1 MKFLTAA
8 VGIIAALTACGET
21 FSLNSPNDWD
31 SAQKIAASD
40 GVLSLPGNAILKSKK
55 LFPVDPA
62 KKYTLSAIVRNGT
75 KGKSPRLHIGLI
87 PYNAKKQQI
96 TAAAMSPA
104 LELTGTLAAPVA
116 LRDTT
121 VQIKPE
127 SSEHWNWKNQW
138 WALVFDAEKD
148 LSDLPNVNFMRIK
161 NLESRDGILHI
172 TFMQGAPVARPA
184 GTPVRIHTGGG
195 SYMYPVVNGKA
206 LPSEWTEVSGTVT
219 GELSRWW
226 SQNIWPKST
235 VCAQAVI
242 IVSGTDPECSVD
254 LKALQLIIQ

>member
-96 TAAAMSPA
+96 TAAAMSPQKICS
-104 LELTGTLAAPVA
+104 
-116 LRDTT
+116 R
-121 VQIKPE
+121 
-127 SSEHWNWKNQW
+127 SSREFACIW
-138 WALVFDAEKD
+138 
-148 LSDLPNVNFMRIK
+148 R
-161 NLESRDGILHI
+161 R
-172 TFMQGAPVARPA
+172 RPKRSLF
-184 GTPVRIHTGGG
+184 PVRGFRR
-195 SYMYPVVNGKA
+195 V
-206 LPSEWTEVSGTVT
+206 
-219 GELSRWW
+219 
-226 SQNIWPKST
+226 
-235 VCAQAVI
+235 
-242 IVSGTDPECSVD
+242 
-254 LKALQLIIQ
+254 